1 MRAPALAAAIPSAP
15 PWPSPQPR
23 YRARKPSTAP
33 VRNAYQVTAFD
44 AEPRLPDTP
53 VSSQLRWVRRQLAG
67 EAVTLTERQVTL
79 GACRW
84 RAVNVGGTPAPTDW
98 YDAG

>member
-33 VRNAYQVTAFD
+33 VRNAYQFTACH
-44 AEPRLPDTP
+44 AEPRLPDAP
-53 VSSQLRWVRRQLAG
+53 GEQPAQVGRRQLAG
-67 EAVTLTERQVTL
+67 ETVTPTERHVNLNT
-79 GACRW
+79 CR
-84 RAVNVGGTPAPTDW
+84 
-98 YDAG
+98 